1 MINKSTRLPRDNL
14 YPLLCFAFIIS
25 TPTKTMK
32 PIKIITTM
40 PSNLKPNTN
49 QQKHENQSHSWILLL
64 WAMELRS
71 LALRDESEEEVLG
84 IERIPRARRI
94 KITKVNV
101 NGRVSISVD
110 DGDFR
115 VEIREYL
122 AFAIFVKS
130 RNRERDRWEKWQQSN
145 LIFDRLF
152 WSFLF
157 FF

>member
-1 MINKSTRLPRDNL
+1 
-14 YPLLCFAFIIS
+14 
-25 TPTKTMK
+25 
-32 PIKIITTM
+32 
-40 PSNLKPNTN
+40 
-49 QQKHENQSHSWILLL
+49 
-64 WAMELRS
+64 MELRS

-130 RNRERDRWEKWQQSN
+130 RNRERDR
-145 LIFDRLF
+145 
-152 WSFLF
+152 
-157 FF
+157 